1 MALKR
6 TYNLEQVRF
15 LIIEDNVN
23 MIALVRSIL
32 QALGAK
38 RVYEAADAKT
48 GLELV
53 PVVQPDIIICDWQM
67 EPMSGLELVCRIR
80 DEQSPSP
87 FVPIIMLTA
96 HSEIERVKEARDCG
110 VNEFLVKPISARTLY
125 GRISTIIDHPRP
137 FVRTET
143 YFGPDR
149 RRRQLEFNG
158 PERRSA
164 QPAPVES
171 PAGEGKPP
179 VAAQAAH

>member
-15 LIIEDNVN
+15 LIIEDNIN

-48 GLELV
+48 GLDLI
-53 PVVQPDIIICDWQM
+53 PVVQPDMIICDWQM
-67 EPMSGLELVCRIR
+67 EGMTGLELVCLLR
-80 DEQSPSP
+80 DEKSPSP

-96 HSEIERVKEARDCG
+96 HSELDRVKEARDCG
-110 VNEFLVKPISARTLY
+110 VNEFLVKPISAKRLY
-125 GRISTIIDHPRP
+125 ARIQQIIEHPRP
-137 FVRTET
+137 FVQTDT

-149 RRRQLEFNG
+149 RRRQVDFG
-158 PERRSA
+158 GAERRGV
-164 QPAPVES
+164 QPAVSAAPQ
-171 PAGEGKPP
+171 AG
-179 VAAQAAH
+179 AAAVGAGAPG